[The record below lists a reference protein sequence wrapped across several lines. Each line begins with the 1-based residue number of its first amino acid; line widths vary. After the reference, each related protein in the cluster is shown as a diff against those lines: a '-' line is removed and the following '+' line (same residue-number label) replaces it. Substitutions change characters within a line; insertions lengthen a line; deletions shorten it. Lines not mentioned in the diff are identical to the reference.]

1 MRELILLKKKKL
13 ERVRRDILMIPNLKG
28 EECIELFLGIKA
40 IDFNDSNKII
50 KEFFAAIDLIVS
62 KNSMLGFD
70 WKQFTKR
77 VFKNKETIDSYI
89 YRMKYF
95 SFNDMTDY
103 YEELC
108 RKFSEGSTEFLELF
122 EDQEDN

>member
-28 EECIELFLGIKA
+28 EECTELFLGIKQ
-40 IDFNDSNKII
+40 IDFNDSNEII

-95 SFNDMTDY
+95 PFNDMTDY

-108 RKFSEGSTEFLELF
+108 RKYSEESTEFLGLF
-122 EDQEDN
+122 EDQEDS